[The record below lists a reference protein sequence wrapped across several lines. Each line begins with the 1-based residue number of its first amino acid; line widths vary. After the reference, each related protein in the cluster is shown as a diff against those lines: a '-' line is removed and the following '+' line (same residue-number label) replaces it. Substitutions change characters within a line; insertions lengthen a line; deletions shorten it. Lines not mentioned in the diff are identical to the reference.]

1 MEIFRLKALL
11 GRRLKFLENSST
23 TFHNGDREE
32 AIPIATTIRVMIH

>member
-23 TFHNGDREE
+23 TFDNE